1 LSDTSGNV
9 SIAGVD
15 AAKGIGRMGAAS
27 AKGFNTAAKVIKN
40 VKDTANAAA
49 DEIEEV
55 VVELR
60 DMDEETRQL
69 HRKYTVR
76 GGI

>member
-1 LSDTSGNV
+1 
-9 SIAGVD
+9 
-15 AAKGIGRMGAAS
+15 MGAAS

-40 VKDTANAAA
+40 VKDTANTAA

-60 DMDEETRQL
+60 DLDEETRQL
-69 HRKYTVR
+69 IRKSALR
-76 GGI
+76 GG